1 MKRVICLYRVSTIGQ
16 VDHDDIP
23 MQKTACREYAAS
35 HPDWQ
40 IIDEI
45 SEKGVSGYKLSSDER
60 DAIVEIKR
68 RASLHQF
75 DVLLVFMFD
84 RLGRRD
90 DETPF
95 VVQWFVQQGIEVWS
109 AREGEQRFDSHVD
122 KLMNY
127 IRFWQASGE
136 SEKTAIRVRTKHSQM
151 IQDGQWRGGLLAYG
165 YHLVQKGRVNKKNQ
179 PVPDLEIDENEA
191 KVVREIYHLLVKE
204 GYGTNR
210 VAKHLN
216 EMGIKTKRGT
226 TLWRG
231 TSIRAMIEN
240 PIYKG
245 VLRFGL
251 ERSEPFEHLKI
262 VDEITFDKCLE
273 IVKGR
278 ACRPTKANLPQE
290 QSASRSLL
298 TGLLYCA
305 DCGSKLCFSHNTT
318 RRSLADGTLRLHERD
333 LYRCYRKISAPSKC
347 AGQSSYHVDPI
358 NEAVENEIRGFLARI
373 GSIPEKDLLQL
384 ANDMMVQLAKPLQMS
399 GEMRPT
405 DMAAVLA
412 PNKDGKP
419 AVFPMIWGFSHK
431 AVTVPIV
438 NCRLENAD
446 KKELWKDSW
455 YRRRC
460 IIPASW
466 YYEWE
471 HFKDANGKKKTG
483 AKYRI
488 ELKDDAALLLAGLY
502 RIEERNGLQVPVFSI
517 ITQDAA
523 EELKSL
529 HDRMPLILSYQ
540 DAVNWMHIDCDPRE
554 IAARAVTGFVIEKV
568 T

>member
-23 MQKTACREYAAS
+23 MQKTACREYAES

-68 RASLHQF
+68 RATLHQF
-75 DVLLVFMFD
+75 DILLVFMFD

-165 YHLVQKGRVNKKNQ
+165 YRLVQKGRVNKKNQ
-179 PVPDLEIDENEA
+179 PVPDLEIDEDEA
-191 KVVREIYHLLVKE
+191 KVVREIYRLLVKE
-204 GYGTNR
+204 GIGTNR
-210 VAKHLN
+210 VAKRLN

-245 VLRFGL
+245 VLRFGP

-278 ACRPTKANLPQE
+278 ACRPTKAQKPPAP
-290 QSASRSLL
+290 SASRSLL
-298 TGLLYCA
+298 TGLLFCA

-318 RRSLADGTLRLHERD
+318 RRQLADGNLRLHERD
-333 LYRCYRKISAPSKC
+333 LYRCYRKISAPRSC
-347 AGQSSYHVDPI
+347 AGQSSYHVEPI
-358 NEAVENEIRGFLARI
+358 NEAVEAEVRRFLARI

-384 ANDMMVQLAKPLQMS
+384 ASSRNQAVCEVALKQARKDYENAKKQVDALEDQAIKALTGENQLDLGVVNSMLVK
-399 GEMRPT
+399 
-405 DMAAVLA
+405 
-412 PNKDGKP
+412 
-419 AVFPMIWGFSHK
+419 HK
-431 AVTVPIV
+431 AKMETALAAMEDAESQMNAAERNRRATKSEIDEIRNWAEHYDEISVEAKHMVIS
-438 NCRLENAD
+438 RLVD
-446 KKELWKDSW
+446 
-455 YRRRC
+455 
-460 IIPASW
+460 
-466 YYEWE
+466 
-471 HFKDANGKKKTG
+471 
-483 AKYRI
+483 RI
-488 ELKDDAALLLAGLY
+488 EVGKGY
-502 RIEERNGLQVPVFSI
+502 
-517 ITQDAA
+517 T
-523 EELKSL
+523 
-529 HDRMPLILSYQ
+529 
-540 DAVNWMHIDCDPRE
+540 VNIQMK
-554 IAARAVTGFVIEKV
+554 VTMEQLIEK
-568 T
+568 TA